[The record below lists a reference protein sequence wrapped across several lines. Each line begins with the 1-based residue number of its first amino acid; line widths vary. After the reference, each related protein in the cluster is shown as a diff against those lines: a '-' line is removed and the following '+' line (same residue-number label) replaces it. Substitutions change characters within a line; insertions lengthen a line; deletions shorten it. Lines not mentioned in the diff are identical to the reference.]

1 VPPGSSFPVGL
12 FPWQKVPKGRP
23 GTSWQTH
30 PSSFF
35 FPKRILFPSG
45 RFSPIHCAPHGGIGI
60 LDATIVSRWFSG
72 CFHVTFQSDRHFHF
86 LVSSKV
92 VGFMIYNLKR
102 FIGSCFDVYFF
113 LWSNGAPHWE
123 REKFLWEQEQLKEW
137 THLQSKRNKKGSVK
151 EKSQKR
157 VRFAPDPIVFMAPQ
171 ENSFKV
177 EDLLVPT
184 TVPISSVFGR
194 LRVDLASPA
203 PNPPPLFTA
212 CSSGVDQIGSQ
223 ISNSNL

>member
-1 VPPGSSFPVGL
+1 
-12 FPWQKVPKGRP
+12 
-23 GTSWQTH
+23 
-30 PSSFF
+30 
-35 FPKRILFPSG
+35 
-45 RFSPIHCAPHGGIGI
+45 
-60 LDATIVSRWFSG
+60 
-72 CFHVTFQSDRHFHF
+72 
-86 LVSSKV
+86 
-92 VGFMIYNLKR
+92 MIYNLKR

-123 REKFLWEQEQLKEW
+123 REKFLWEQEKLKEW

>member
-1 VPPGSSFPVGL
+1 MLKSCLGGSAAG
-12 FPWQKVPKGRP
+12 
-23 GTSWQTH
+23 
-30 PSSFF
+30 
-35 FPKRILFPSG
+35 
-45 RFSPIHCAPHGGIGI
+45 
-60 LDATIVSRWFSG
+60 
-72 CFHVTFQSDRHFHF
+72 FHVTFQSDRHFHF
-86 LVSSKV
+86 SVSSKV

-223 ISNSNL
+223 ISNSNLKPTSGTCAKCLASGHRASSYRAPWCCLVC

>member
-1 VPPGSSFPVGL
+1 
-12 FPWQKVPKGRP
+12 
-23 GTSWQTH
+23 
-30 PSSFF
+30 
-35 FPKRILFPSG
+35 
-45 RFSPIHCAPHGGIGI
+45 
-60 LDATIVSRWFSG
+60 
-72 CFHVTFQSDRHFHF
+72 
-86 LVSSKV
+86 
-92 VGFMIYNLKR
+92 MIYNLKR

-123 REKFLWEQEQLKEW
+123 REKFLWEQEKLKEW

-212 CSSGVDQIGSQ
+212 CSSGVDHIGSQ
-223 ISNSNL
+223 ISNSNLQPTSGTCAKCLASGHRASSYRAPWCCLVC